1 MTDAMS
7 MSDDLYLV
15 NSGENREQRIGGVD
29 SGANPVEVDAGM
41 PGDDAGLSFESYRFD
56 AVGEIELV
64 RGQVGIDLLLAQ
76 NRRSLVGMRQ
86 AGVGFDVVELALHTG
101 EFRRG
106 GGSGCG
112 ASDERTSQQGN
123 GEYESRFHD
132 DVSQLF
138 LRTLLASGNVRTTQS
153 LRE

>member
-41 PGDDAGLSFESYRFD
+41 TGDHAGLSFESYRFD
-56 AVGEIELV
+56 AVGEIELI
-64 RGQVGIDLLLAQ
+64 RCQVGIDLLLAQ
-76 NRRSLVGMRQ
+76 NRWGLIGMRQ
-86 AGVGFDVVELALHTG
+86 AGVGFDVVELALDAG
-101 EFRRG
+101 KFGRG
-106 GGSGCG
+106 GGCGCSP
-112 ASDERTSQQGN
+112 SDERTSQQGN

-132 DVSQLF
+132 DVSQTFPSHPACF
-138 LRTLLASGNVRTTQS
+138 LACP
-153 LRE
+153 